1 MLKLIDFIVKYWVE
15 VLFGLIC
22 GGVAFVVRHHVKLII
37 ADRKRHETDLLTSID
52 KKFEKQNEHMTSQ
65 MKECYD
71 NLTNVVKDLEERS
84 IEEDKRI
91 HHEIDII
98 KDGMLSVEGRAFR
111 NECRRLLEEGHVITL
126 NEYEAI
132 LAEHV
137 TYNNLGGNHEGDG
150 LFSMVQVKYQNQLH
164 IAEIDN

>member
-22 GGVAFVVRHHVKLII
+22 GGIAFTVRHHVKLII
-37 ADRKRHETDLLTSID
+37 ADKKRHEDDMLKAID
-52 KKFEKQNEHMTSQ
+52 VKFDEQREGMKQQ
-65 MKECYD
+65 MSECYA
-71 NLTNVVKDLEERS
+71 NLIQVVQESEERS
-84 IEEDKRI
+84 MEEDRKI

-111 NECRRLLEEGHVITL
+111 NECRRLLEEGHIITF

-150 LFSMVQVKYQNQLH
+150 LFSMVEARYKNQNPTR
-164 IAEIDN
+164 I

>member
-1 MLKLIDFIVKYWVE
+1 
-15 VLFGLIC
+15 
-22 GGVAFVVRHHVKLII
+22 
-37 ADRKRHETDLLTSID
+37 
-52 KKFEKQNEHMTSQ
+52 

-71 NLTNVVKDLEERS
+71 NLTSVVKDLEERS
-84 IEEDKRI
+84 IEEDKKI

-164 IAEIDN
+164 IAEIEN

>member
-1 MLKLIDFIVKYWVE
+1 
-15 VLFGLIC
+15 
-22 GGVAFVVRHHVKLII
+22 
-37 ADRKRHETDLLTSID
+37 
-52 KKFEKQNEHMTSQ
+52 MTSQ

-71 NLTNVVKDLEERS
+71 NLTDIVKNLEERS

>member
-1 MLKLIDFIVKYWVE
+1 M
-15 VLFGLIC
+15 
-22 GGVAFVVRHHVKLII
+22 
-37 ADRKRHETDLLTSID
+37 S
-52 KKFEKQNEHMTSQ
+52 
-65 MKECYD
+65 ECYS
-71 NLTNVVKDLEERS
+71 NLIQVVKESEERS
-84 IEEDKRI
+84 MEEDRKI
-91 HHEIDII
+91 HKEIDII
-98 KDGMLSVEGRAFR
+98 NVQRTTRKKLPIGICNVGRAFR

>member
-1 MLKLIDFIVKYWVE
+1 MLKAIDVKFDE
-15 VLFGLIC
+15 QKEG
-22 GGVAFVVRHHVKLII
+22 
-37 ADRKRHETDLLTSID
+37 
-52 KKFEKQNEHMTSQ
+52 
-65 MKECYD
+65 MKEQMSECYS
-71 NLTNVVKDLEERS
+71 NLIQVVKESEERS
-84 IEEDKRI
+84 MEEDHKI
-91 HHEIDII
+91 HKEIDII

>member
-1 MLKLIDFIVKYWVE
+1 
-15 VLFGLIC
+15 
-22 GGVAFVVRHHVKLII
+22 
-37 ADRKRHETDLLTSID
+37 
-52 KKFEKQNEHMTSQ
+52 

-71 NLTNVVKDLEERS
+71 NLTSVVKDLEERS
-84 IEEDKRI
+84 IEEDKKI

-164 IAEIDN
+164 ISEIEN